1 MTLRSRDCTATR
13 RSKVV
18 SLMLMKTSAKMGFD
32 DVHDVKAIRGR
43 LYARNMTVALT

>member
-1 MTLRSRDCTATR
+1 L
-13 RSKVV
+13 
-18 SLMLMKTSAKMGFD
+18 GFD